1 MNNAEAKFILQ
12 GYRPNGADA
21 GDPTFGAAIEQAGK
35 DPALG
40 EWFAREQAF
49 DRAISAKLEQ
59 IMPPADLRAA
69 ILAGGR
75 VTAAG
80 AGAARRSW
88 WMHPVWLGA
97 AASVAI
103 LLALALALWPRSA
116 VAFESFAVADA
127 RNSAVHGGHGHE
139 TGELQAMLNNPA
151 TPLTGKLPIDYAAL
165 HDKGCRMV
173 QFEGRDVLEICFNR
187 NGVWF
192 HCYIARAADFPRL
205 AISAVPTVAE
215 LGGAALASWTDG
227 EHLLVVV
234 SKTGRKNLEGLL

>member
-12 GYRPNGADA
+12 GYRSNGLDA
-21 GDPTFGAAIEQAGK
+21 TDATFCAAVEQAGK

-40 EWFAREQAF
+40 EWFARQQAF
-49 DRAISAKLEQ
+49 DRAVSAKLEQ
-59 IMPPADLRAA
+59 ITPPADLRAA

-80 AGAARRSW
+80 APRRTW
-88 WMHPVWLGA
+88 WAHPAWLAA

-103 LLALALALWPRSA
+103 LLAVSLALWPRSA
-116 VAFESFAVADA
+116 VAFENFIATDA
-127 RNSAVHGGHGHE
+127 ANSSTHGGHGHE
-139 TGELQAMLNNPA
+139 TGEFQAMLGNPA
-151 TPLTGKLPIDYAAL
+151 IPLTGRLPIDYATL

-173 QFEGRDVLEICFNR
+173 KFQGRDVLEVCFNR

-192 HCYIARAADFPRL
+192 HCYVARASDFPRL
-205 AISAVPTVAE
+205 DVSSVPALVE

-227 EHLLVVV
+227 EHILVVV
-234 SKTGRKNLEGLL
+234 SKSGRKDLEGLL

>member
-21 GDPTFGAAIEQAGK
+21 ADETFAAAIEQAGK

-40 EWFAREQAF
+40 EWFARQQAF
-49 DRAISAKLEQ
+49 DRTVSAKLEQ
-59 IMPPADLRAA
+59 ITPPADLRAA

-80 AGAARRSW
+80 ATRRGW
-88 WMHPVWLGA
+88 WTQPVWLAA
-97 AASVAI
+97 AASVAV
-103 LLALALALWPRSA
+103 LFAVTLALWPRSA
-116 VAFESFAVADA
+116 LAFENFAVADA
-127 RNSAVHGGHGHE
+127 RNSATHGGHGHE
-139 TGELQAMLNNPA
+139 TGELQATLNNPA
-151 TPLTGKLPIDYAAL
+151 TPLTGKLPIDYATL
-165 HDKGCRMV
+165 HDQGCRMV

-192 HCYIARAADFPRL
+192 HCYIAQAKDFPRL
-205 AISAVPTVAE
+205 AVGSVPAVVE

-227 EHLLVVV
+227 DHILVVV

>member
-12 GYRPNGADA
+12 GYRSNGLDA
-21 GDPTFGAAIEQAGK
+21 TDATFCAAVEQAGK

-40 EWFAREQAF
+40 EWFARQQAF
-49 DRAISAKLEQ
+49 DRAVSAKLEQ
-59 IMPPADLRAA
+59 ITPPADLRAA

-80 AGAARRSW
+80 APRRTW
-88 WMHPVWLGA
+88 WAHPAWLAA

-103 LLALALALWPRSA
+103 LLAVSLALWPRSA
-116 VAFESFAVADA
+116 VAFENFIATDA
-127 RNSAVHGGHGHE
+127 ANSSTHGGHGHE
-139 TGELQAMLNNPA
+139 TGEFQAMLNSPD
-151 TPLTGKLPIDYAAL
+151 TSLTGKLPIDYATL

-173 QFEGRDVLEICFNR
+173 KFQGRDVLEVCFNR

-192 HCYIARAADFPRL
+192 HCYVARASDFPRL
-205 AISAVPTVAE
+205 DVSSVPALVE

-227 EHLLVVV
+227 EHILVVV
-234 SKTGRKNLEGLL
+234 SKSGRKDLEGLL

>member
-12 GYRPNGADA
+12 GYRSNGTDA
-21 GDPTFGAAIEQAGK
+21 TDETFCAAVEQAGK

-40 EWFAREQAF
+40 EWFARQQAF
-49 DRAISAKLEQ
+49 DRAVSAKLEQ
-59 IMPPADLRAA
+59 ITPPVDLRAA

-80 AGAARRSW
+80 APRRAW
-88 WMHPVWLGA
+88 WSHPGWLAA

-103 LLALALALWPRSA
+103 LLAVTLALWPRSA
-116 VAFESFAVADA
+116 VAFEKFAVTDA
-127 RNSAVHGGHGHE
+127 KNSATHGGHGHE

-151 TPLTGKLPIDYAAL
+151 TALTGKLPIDYATL
-165 HDKGCRMV
+165 HDKGCRLV
-173 QFEGRDVLEICFNR
+173 KFQGRDVLEVCFNR

-205 AISAVPTVAE
+205 AIGSAPTLLE
-215 LGGAALASWTDG
+215 LGGAALASWSDG
-227 EHLLVVV
+227 AHLLVVV
-234 SKTGRKNLEGLL
+234 SQSGRKDLEGLL

>member
-12 GYRPNGADA
+12 GYRSNGTDA
-21 GDPTFGAAIEQAGK
+21 TDATFCTAIEQAGK

-40 EWFAREQAF
+40 EWFARQQAF
-49 DRAISAKLEQ
+49 DRAVSAKLEQ

-80 AGAARRSW
+80 TKRRTW
-88 WMHPVWLGA
+88 WTHPAWLAA

-103 LLALALALWPRSA
+103 LFAVTLALWPRSA
-116 VAFESFAVADA
+116 VAFENFALADA
-127 RNSAVHGGHGHE
+127 RNSSTHGGHGEE
-139 TGELQAMLNNPA
+139 TGEFQAMLNNPA
-151 TPLTGKLPIDYAAL
+151 TPLTGKLPIDYATL

-173 QFEGRDVLEICFNR
+173 QFHGRDVLEVCFNR

-192 HCYIARAADFPRL
+192 HCYIARTADFPRL
-205 AISAVPTVAE
+205 AIGRVPALAE

-227 EHLLVVV
+227 EHIWVVV
-234 SKTGRKNLEGLL
+234 SKTGRTDLERLL